1 MGFHRSSH
9 AVWDCRYHLVWSTKY
24 RKRALLHQHERD
36 ECKGRFRRIAVQY
49 NMNILSI
56 EIDIDH
62 IHIYIEIPPKI
73 AVGRAVGML
82 KSLSARFMFQ
92 RFPYLK
98 QKLWAG
104 NLWEAS
110 YFARSVGEGVTGDMV
125 KRYIEKHSE
134 QAQNPVQAEL
144 FPKGALR
151 PKRKPER

>member
-1 MGFHRSSH
+1 M
-9 AVWDCRYHLVWSTKY
+9 
-24 RKRALLHQHERD
+24 HQHERD

-62 IHIYIEIPPKI
+62 IHIYIQIPPKI
-73 AVGRAVGML
+73 AVNRAVRML

-98 QKLWAG
+98 QTLWAG

-110 YFARSVGEGVTGDMV
+110 YFARSVGEGVTGDMA
-125 KRYIEKHSE
+125 KR
-134 QAQNPVQAEL
+134 
-144 FPKGALR
+144 
-151 PKRKPER
+151 

>member
-1 MGFHRSSH
+1 M
-9 AVWDCRYHLVWSTKY
+9 
-24 RKRALLHQHERD
+24 HQHERD
-36 ECKGRFRRIAVQY
+36 ECKERFRRISVQY

-82 KSLSARFMFQ
+82 KSLSSRFIFQ

-110 YFARSVGEGVTGDMV
+110 YFARSVGEGVTGHMV

-144 FPKGALR
+144 FPKGAFR